1 MHDPCHSK
9 QVTCYDWPGRQGEA
23 ARVLSSAAR
32 QVAGV
37 VEQRPY
43 TVTVGSRRRGID
55 DARFHLSG
63 DFLA

>member
-32 QVAGV
+32 QVAG
-37 VEQRPY
+37 EPALPLLY
-43 TVTVGSRRRGID
+43 
-55 DARFHLSG
+55 LK
-63 DFLA
+63 